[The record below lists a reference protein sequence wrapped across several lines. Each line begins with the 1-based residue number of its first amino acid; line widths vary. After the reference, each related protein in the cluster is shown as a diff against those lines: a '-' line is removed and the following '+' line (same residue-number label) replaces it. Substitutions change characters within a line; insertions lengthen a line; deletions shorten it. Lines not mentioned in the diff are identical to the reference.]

1 MDEWGVQIPA
11 CGGSGDVAAASA
23 VLVIEDDPRSV
34 KLMELILASQGYEAV
49 VARNGKE
56 GLAAARG
63 RAFDL
68 ILLDLMLPE
77 VDGFEVLR
85 QLRSDPDLR
94 DVPVVVTSARA
105 RPTTKQEAADLGAD
119 YYLTK
124 PYRKA
129 ELLDVIASFVSEN
142 D

>member
-1 MDEWGVQIPA
+1 
-11 CGGSGDVAAASA
+11 VALT

-34 KLMELILASQGYEAV
+34 KLMELVLNSQGYQVV
-49 VARNGKE
+49 VARNGEE

-63 RAFDL
+63 RRFDI

-85 QLRSDPDLR
+85 QLRMDPDLAG
-94 DVPVVVTSARA
+94 VPVVITSARA
-105 RPTTKQEAADLGAD
+105 RPTTREEAQELGAD
-119 YYLTK
+119 FYLTK

-129 ELLDVIASFVSEN
+129 DLLDVIASLVSLERQEP
-142 D
+142 